1 MSCDSV
7 QVNFV
12 LDEICAAG
20 MVLETNIVQILQA
33 VNEQEKLHKKSE
45 AIAIDVQG
53 AMSKLGGSDT
63 GGARKF

>member
-1 MSCDSV
+1 M
-7 QVNFV
+7 

-20 MVLETNIVQILQA
+20 MVLETNVVQILQA

-45 AIAIDVQG
+45 AVTLDVV
-53 AMSKLGGSDT
+53 SKLGSAADT